1 MTGDAHRADPRR
13 GIGAAGE
20 AAAASWY
27 RAAGYE
33 ILDLNW
39 RVREGE
45 LDLVVRRGATIVFCE
60 VKTRSSNRF
69 GAPVEAVTLSK
80 QRRLRTLAMRWLA
93 SHPGTHGE
101 LRFDVASVTPAGATP
116 LVEVT
121 EAAF

>member
-20 AAAASWY
+20 AAAAAWY
-27 RAAGYE
+27 RANGYE
-33 ILDLNW
+33 ILDRNW

-45 LDLVVRRGATIVFCE
+45 LDLVARRGSTIVFCE
-60 VKTRSSNRF
+60 VKTRSSDRF
-69 GAPVEAVTLSK
+69 GAPVEAVTFTK

-93 SHPGTHGE
+93 AHPATHGE
-101 LRFDVASVTPAGATP
+101 LRFDVASVKPGGAKP
-116 LVEVT
+116 SVDVI